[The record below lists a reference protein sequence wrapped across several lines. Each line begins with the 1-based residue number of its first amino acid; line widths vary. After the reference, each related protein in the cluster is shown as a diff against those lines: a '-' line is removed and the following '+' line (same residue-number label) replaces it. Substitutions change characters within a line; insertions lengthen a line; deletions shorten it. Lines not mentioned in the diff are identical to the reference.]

1 MVAEL
6 SQLILKEGGF
16 SAADTRYLDYCFGYH
31 PVESK
36 GRVDADVG
44 WCIELVGDVE
54 RGIPILLR
62 FRKRIHTLS
71 ELYQFAFFDPT
82 GDGVPSYL
90 IDSSEAYLVHRE
102 TTHFREGRSECEI

>member
-54 RGIPILLR
+54 RGIPSFDSGNAYISC
-62 FRKRIHTLS
+62 LS
-71 ELYQFAFFDPT
+71 CISL
-82 GDGVPSYL
+82 PSL
-90 IDSSEAYLVHRE
+90 THRE
-102 TTHFREGRSECEI
+102 MVFLPT